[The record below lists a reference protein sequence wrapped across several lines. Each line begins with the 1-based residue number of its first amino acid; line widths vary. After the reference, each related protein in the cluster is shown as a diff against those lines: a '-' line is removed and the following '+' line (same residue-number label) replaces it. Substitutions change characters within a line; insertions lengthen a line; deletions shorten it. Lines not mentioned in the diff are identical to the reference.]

1 MATLHPS
8 SHTKSKKA
16 SPKAKGDAAAAK
28 THVVQVHLGAK
39 DPIHFKLEVPTTGDV
54 FRDIID
60 IGVFEKLKVSLT
72 TFRADDQLDELI
84 KSNNRFVE
92 VHQRHLLDFQEV
104 YASSMFSLVEAT
116 KAGVSP
122 KMLSVL
128 SSELGMPKEGM
139 AERLGLA
146 SSTVRNKTATSKLLS
161 TDDSEKVIGMSRLIG
176 QVQAMVNEAG
186 NPEGFDA
193 AAWLANWMEQGL
205 PALGGRKP
213 SEYMDTAV
221 GQALVSQLLDQIRS
235 GAYA

>member
-1 MATLHPS
+1 MATRNGPS
-8 SHTKSKKA
+8 LSKGHKGEGKKSEP
-16 SPKAKGDAAAAK
+16 PKEIVVVHVGEPLMYDPGMFSVVGD
-28 THVVQVHLGAK
+28 L
-39 DPIHFKLEVPTTGDV
+39 GDV
-54 FRDIID
+54 AVI
-60 IGVFEKLKVSLT
+60 KVSLSSLS
-72 TFRADDQLDELI
+72 ADDELGLLI
-84 KSNNRFVE
+84 KSSDSFYQEHR
-92 VHQRHLLDFQEV
+92 RHLLDFQEV
-104 YASSMFSLVEAT
+104 FAAPMYSVVEAVKT
-116 KAGVSP
+116 GVSP

-128 SSELGMPKEGM
+128 SSEMGIPMVGM

-146 SSTVRNKTATSKLLS
+146 SSTVRSKSASSKLLS
-161 TDDSEKVIGMSRLIG
+161 IDDSEKVIGMSRLIG

-221 GQALVSQLLDQIRS
+221 GQALVSQLLAQIRS

>member
-1 MATLHPS
+1 MATLHQS
-8 SHTKSKKA
+8 SHAKPKKSSSKTKS
-16 SPKAKGDAAAAK
+16 DAEATK
-28 THVVQVHLGAK
+28 THVVLVKALDTVGFRVKTVKAAAVVK
-39 DPIHFKLEVPTTGDV
+39 DSISFEMNKL
-54 FRDIID
+54 
-60 IGVFEKLKVSLT
+60 LKVSLT

-84 KSNNRFVE
+84 KSNNRFLE
-92 VHQRHLLDFQEV
+92 AHQRHLLDFQDV
-104 YASSMFSLVEAT
+104 YSSSMFSLVEAT

-122 KMLSVL
+122 KMLSLL
-128 SSELGMPKEGM
+128 SSEMGMPKEGM
-139 AERLGLA
+139 ADRLGLA

-176 QVQAMVNEAG
+176 QVQAMVNDAG

-205 PALGGRKP
+205 PALGERKP

>member
-1 MATLHPS
+1 MATLQLHLQS
-8 SHTKSKKA
+8 KSTKA
-16 SPKAKGDAAAAK
+16 SGKVKGVSSKPKARSISVGAGPDVPGRGIGEEVA
-28 THVVQVHLGAK
+28 VFVHKA
-39 DPIHFKLEVPTTGDV
+39 
-54 FRDIID
+54 
-60 IGVFEKLKVSLT
+60 GVGRKVSLA
-72 TFRADDQLDELI
+72 TFRADDELDQLTVLV
-84 KSNNRFVE
+84 KSNTRPQDE
-92 VHQRHLLDFQEV
+92 QHRHLLDFQDI
-104 YASSMFSLVEAT
+104 YASSIHSLVEAA
-116 KAGVSP
+116 KARVSP
-122 KMLSVL
+122 KVL
-128 SSELGMPKEGM
+128 SLLSFEMGMPKEGM

-146 SSTVRNKTATSKLLS
+146 SSTVRKKTATSQLLS
-161 TDDSEKVIGMSRLIG
+161 PDDSEKVIGMSRLIG

>member
-1 MATLHPS
+1 MATRNDTS
-8 SHTKSKKA
+8 FSKGQKGEGKKSEP
-16 SPKAKGDAAAAK
+16 PKE
-28 THVVQVHLGAK
+28 TIVVQIGEPLMYDLDMFSVVGDLGDGAV
-39 DPIHFKLEVPTTGDV
+39 I
-54 FRDIID
+54 R
-60 IGVFEKLKVSLT
+60 VSLSSLS
-72 TFRADDQLDELI
+72 ADDELGQFI
-84 KSNNRFVE
+84 KSSDSFYQEHR
-92 VHQRHLLDFQEV
+92 RHFLDFQEV
-104 YASSMFSLVEAT
+104 FAAPMHSVVEAVKT
-116 KAGVSP
+116 GVSP

-128 SSELGMPKEGM
+128 SSEMGIPMVGM

-146 SSTVRNKTATSKLLS
+146 SSTVRSKSARSKLLS
-161 TDDSEKVIGMSRLIG
+161 IDDSEKVIGMSRLIG

>member
-1 MATLHPS
+1 MATLQHS
-8 SHTKSKKA
+8 GKSKSTKA
-16 SPKAKGDAAAAK
+16 STKAKGVSSKPESGSSPVMAVLD
-28 THVVQVHLGAK
+28 VSGRGIVQ
-39 DPIHFKLEVPTTGDV
+39 EVATFLHKAWSG
-54 FRDIID
+54 R
-60 IGVFEKLKVSLT
+60 KVSLT
-72 TFRADDQLDELI
+72 TFRADDELDQLTALV
-84 KSNNRFVE
+84 KSNTRLLE
-92 VHQRHLLDFQEV
+92 EQHRHLLDFQEV
-104 YASSMFSLVEAT
+104 YASSMHSLVEAT

-128 SSELGMPKEGM
+128 SSEMGIPKEGM

>member
-1 MATLHPS
+1 MATRSDTSLSKGHKGEGK
-8 SHTKSKKA
+8 KSEPRKEIVVVHVGEPLRYDPGMF
-16 SPKAKGDAAAAK
+16 SVIGDLGDK
-28 THVVQVHLGAK
+28 VV
-39 DPIHFKLEVPTTGDV
+39 I
-54 FRDIID
+54 
-60 IGVFEKLKVSLT
+60 KVSLSSLS
-72 TFRADDQLDELI
+72 ADDELGEFI
-84 KSNNRFVE
+84 KSSDTFSQAHR
-92 VHQRHLLDFQEV
+92 RHLLDFQEV
-104 YASSMFSLVEAT
+104 FAAPIYSVVEAVKT
-116 KAGVSP
+116 GVSP

-128 SSELGMPKEGM
+128 SSEMGIPMVGM

-146 SSTVRNKTATSKLLS
+146 SSTVRNKSASSKLLS

-221 GQALVSQLLDQIRS
+221 GQALVSQLLAQIRS

>member
-8 SHTKSKKA
+8 SHAKPKKA
-16 SPKAKGDAAAAK
+16 SSKTKSDAETTT
-28 THVVQVHLGAK
+28 THVILVKPLDTAS
-39 DPIHFKLEVPTTGDV
+39 FKLKTIDV
-54 FRDIID
+54 GAVVKGTIR
-60 IGVFEKLKVSLT
+60 FEAIKKLKVSLT
-72 TFRADDQLDELI
+72 TFRADDQLEELI

-92 VHQRHLLDFQEV
+92 AHQRHLLDFQDV
-104 YASSMFSLVEAT
+104 YSSSMFSLVEAT

-122 KMLSVL
+122 KMLSLL
-128 SSELGMPKEGM
+128 SSEMGMPKEGM
-139 AERLGLA
+139 ADRLGLA

-176 QVQAMVNEAG
+176 QVQAMVNDAG

>member
-8 SHTKSKKA
+8 SHAKSKKA
-16 SPKAKGDAAAAK
+16 TPKTKGDAPATE
-28 THVVQVHLGAK
+28 THVIHVKALDTGFFNLEMRKAREVIKDTITIGA
-39 DPIHFKLEVPTTGDV
+39 
-54 FRDIID
+54 
-60 IGVFEKLKVSLT
+60 FEKLKVSLT
-72 TFRADDQLDELI
+72 TFRADEQLDELI

-92 VHQRHLLDFQEV
+92 VHQRYLLDFQEV
-104 YASSMFSLVEAT
+104 YSSSMFSLVEAT

-122 KMLSVL
+122 KMLNVL

>member
-1 MATLHPS
+1 MATLQ
-8 SHTKSKKA
+8 TAGQEKSTKA
-16 SPKAKGDAAAAK
+16 SSKAKGVSPKPKAEPSPVI
-28 THVVQVHLGAK
+28 TVVDVSGRGLAH
-39 DPIHFKLEVPTTGDV
+39 EVSAVLSKGW
-54 FRDIID
+54 F
-60 IGVFEKLKVSLT
+60 GGGEALKVSLT
-72 TFRADDQLDELI
+72 MFNADNELDALI
-84 KSNNRFVE
+84 KATDPFLE
-92 VHQRHLLDFQEV
+92 AQRHHLLDFQEV
-104 YASSMFSLVEAT
+104 YASPMFSLVEAIKT
-116 KAGVSP
+116 GVSP

-128 SSELGMPKEGM
+128 SSEMGIPKEGM

-146 SSTVRNKTATSKLLS
+146 SSTVRKKAASSELLS

-193 AAWLANWMEQGL
+193 ATWLANWMEQGL

>member
-8 SHTKSKKA
+8 AHGKSKKA
-16 SPKAKGDAAAAK
+16 TPEASGESSKLK
-28 THVVQVHLGAK
+28 THALAVLKEKNASLSGLLNQADVVIKTSAL
-39 DPIHFKLEVPTTGDV
+39 LE
-54 FRDIID
+54 
-60 IGVFEKLKVSLT
+60 GVILKISLP
-72 TFRADDQLDELI
+72 TFRSEDQLEELLKANSSFI
-84 KSNNRFVE
+84 DAHKS
-92 VHQRHLLDFQEV
+92 HLLDFQEV
-104 YASSMFSLVEAT
+104 YASSMYSLVEAIKT
-116 KAGVSP
+116 GVSP

-128 SSELGMPKEGM
+128 SSEMGIPKEGM

-146 SSTVRNKTATSKLLS
+146 ASTVRKKTASSELLS

-193 AAWLANWMEQGL
+193 AAWLANWMDQGL

>member
-1 MATLHPS
+1 MATLHTS
-8 SHTKSKKA
+8 LQGKNKKA
-16 SPKAKGDAAAAK
+16 STNPKVDASKSKAKAISVTMPDEASLREMFDSPA
-28 THVVQVHLGAK
+28 
-39 DPIHFKLEVPTTGDV
+39 TGIKSILTS
-54 FRDIID
+54 RY
-60 IGVFEKLKVSLT
+60 ETLKVSLT

-84 KSNNRFVE
+84 KSTRALVT
-92 VHQRHLLDFQEV
+92 QPRHLLDFQDV
-104 YASSMFSLVEAT
+104 YASSIYSLVEAVKT
-116 KAGVSP
+116 GVSP

-128 SSELGMPKEGM
+128 STEMGMPKEGM

-146 SSTVRNKTATSKLLS
+146 SSTVRNKTASSKLLS
-161 TDDSEKVIGMSRLIG
+161 IDDSEKVIGMSRLIG

-186 NPEGFDA
+186 NPDGFDA

-221 GQALVSQLLDQIRS
+221 GQALVSQLLAQIRS

>member
-1 MATLHPS
+1 MATLQHS
-8 SHTKSKKA
+8 GQSKSTKEST
-16 SPKAKGDAAAAK
+16 KAKGVSLK
-28 THVVQVHLGAK
+28 PESGSSPVIVVLDVSGKGIGQ
-39 DPIHFKLEVPTTGDV
+39 EVATFLHKAWSG
-54 FRDIID
+54 R
-60 IGVFEKLKVSLT
+60 KVSLT
-72 TFRADDQLDELI
+72 TFRAEDELDQLTALV
-84 KSNNRFVE
+84 KSNTRLLDE
-92 VHQRHLLDFQEV
+92 QHRYLLDFQEV
-104 YASSMFSLVEAT
+104 YASSMHSLVEAT

-128 SSELGMPKEGM
+128 SSEMGMPKEGM

-146 SSTVRNKTATSKLLS
+146 SSTVRNKTANSKLLS

-176 QVQAMVNEAG
+176 QVQTMVNEAG